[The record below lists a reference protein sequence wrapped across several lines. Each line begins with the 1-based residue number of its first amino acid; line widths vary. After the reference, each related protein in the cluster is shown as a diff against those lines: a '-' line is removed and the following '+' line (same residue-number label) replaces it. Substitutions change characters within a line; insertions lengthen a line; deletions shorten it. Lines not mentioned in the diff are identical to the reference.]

1 MFFFN
6 LLCYFLFQ
14 EIEKKESRRYEKI
27 DENERHFLKLNS
39 TKLCAINTSLT
50 PRNKKKKKKK
60 KDLKDCMVKAL
71 F

>member
-1 MFFFN
+1 MFFFQ
-6 LLCYFLFQ
+6 FIMLFFVSRNR
-14 EIEKKESRRYEKI
+14 EKESGRCEKI

-50 PRNKKKKKKK
+50 PRNI